1 MGEQESVSAGLQGSR
16 QVGLAAAGNQRFRG
30 RVPSLGQ
37 PSLATPL
44 PNTFIIQLWGRE
56 WIAVGREPGQLA
68 SYGTSPDAR

>member
-30 RVPSLGQ
+30 RVPSLAQ

-44 PNTFIIQLWGRE
+44 PNTFIIQLWDKG
-56 WIAVGREPGQLA
+56 
-68 SYGTSPDAR
+68 D